1 MSQKVPQ
8 AVAGRAPDLH
18 AGYLPLMGYSGQR
31 LLRAECYE
39 RCLADLHTA
48 DEAVAYE
55 PPDPA
60 NEQIGR
66 KGNLAS
72 GRNFDGGKREPSLS
86 GPTLR
91 RLWSQPY
98 ELDRQ
103 FCRRAELGCRG
114 LGEHAE

>member
-18 AGYLPLMGYSGQR
+18 AEYFRSLATRVNASLS
-31 LLRAECYE
+31 AECYE

-55 PPDPA
+55 SPDPF

-66 KGNLAS
+66 KGNLAT
-72 GRNFDGGKREPSLS
+72 GRNFHSGKREPSLS

-98 ELDRQ
+98 KLDRQ
-103 FCRRAELGCRG
+103 FCRRAELSCRG
-114 LGEHAE
+114 LGEHAA